1 MFKKTPDCEKVLVE
15 ELLGKS
21 QFTLKKFFGKFK
33 QPLFFFLLKRVDNE
47 EDAKDI
53 LQETFISALRAL
65 PGFEFRCPLFSWLCA
80 IAKHETIDFYRKK
93 KLKTVLASRVPFFE
107 EIADQA
113 LGPEGKHLKQELKQ
127 EIKNVLCQLSEG
139 YSKILRLK
147 YVDGLSMKTIAQ
159 ILEITVKAV
168 ESKLGRAK
176 NKFKELWQRKESAV
190 LAKEYLRSPP

>member
-1 MFKKTPDCEKVLVE
+1 MFKKNFGREKTLVGK
-15 ELLGKS
+15 LLKKNS
-21 QFTLKKFFGKFK
+21 SAVKKFFKK
-33 QPLFFFLLKRVDNE
+33 YEKPLLFFILKRVSNE

-53 LQETFISALRAL
+53 LQETFISALEAL
-65 PGFEFRCPLFSWLCA
+65 PGFEFRASLFSWLCA

-93 KLKTVLASRVPFFE
+93 KLKTVLASKIPFFE

-127 EIKNVLCQLSEG
+127 EIKSVLYQLSEG

-147 YVDGLSMKTIAQ
+147 YVDGLSMRTIAQ
-159 ILEITVKAV
+159 ILKITVKAV

-176 NKFKELWQRKESAV
+176 NRFKELWQRKELAT
-190 LAKEYLRSPP
+190 LAKEYLKSPG